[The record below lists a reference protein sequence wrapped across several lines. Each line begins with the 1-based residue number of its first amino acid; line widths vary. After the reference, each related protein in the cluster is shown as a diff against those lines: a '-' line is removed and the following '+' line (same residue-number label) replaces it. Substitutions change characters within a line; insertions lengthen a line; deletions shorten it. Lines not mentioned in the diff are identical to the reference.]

1 MIRVLS
7 IILATLLSCYVL
19 VVAFFFRDVKEDG
32 LCEGMEIVLRDSLEK
47 HFVTDGDLV
56 YLLKQAKLYPVKTPM
71 NEINTEEIEEKLLS
85 NNMISKVEAYK
96 TPSRLI
102 KLEIEQKMPILRVNN
117 PAGNYY
123 VDNLGSMMPLSRHYV
138 AHVLVA
144 SGQIDEKLALG
155 DLYKFALFLEE
166 DDFWNDWIGQIY
178 VDSDNNVEL
187 IPRVGNH
194 KVVLGTFDD
203 YQTKLENLRLFYEQA
218 IPKVGWEKY
227 SEINLKYKNQ
237 IVCIKR

>member
-7 IILATLLSCYVL
+7 IILALFLSCYVL
-19 VVAFFFRDVKEDG
+19 AVAFIFRDVKEEG

-71 NEINTEEIEEKLLS
+71 NEINTEKIEEKLLS

-102 KLEIEQKMPILRVNN
+102 KFEIEQKMPILRVNS

-155 DLYKFALFLEE
+155 DLYRFALFLEE

>member
-102 KLEIEQKMPILRVNN
+102 KLEIEQKMPILRVNS

-194 KVVLGTFDD
+194 KVILGTFDD

>member
-7 IILATLLSCYVL
+7 IILAALLSCYVL
-19 VVAFFFRDVKEDG
+19 VVAFIFRDFKEDG
-32 LCEGMEIVLRDSLEK
+32 LCEGLEIVLRDSLEK
-47 HFVTDGDLV
+47 HFVTEGDLV

-71 NEINTEEIEEKLLS
+71 SEINTEKIEEKLLS

-96 TPSRLI
+96 TPSRII
-102 KLEIEQKMPILRVNN
+102 KLEIEQKMPILRINS

-123 VDNLGSMMPLSRHYV
+123 VDNLGSVMPLSRHYV
-138 AHVLVA
+138 AHVLIS

-155 DLYKFALFLEE
+155 DLYKFALFLQE

-178 VDSDNNVEL
+178 VDADNDVEL

-194 KVVLGTFDD
+194 KVILGSFDD
-203 YQTKLENLRLFYEQA
+203 YLTKLENLRLFYEQA
-218 IPKVGWEKY
+218 IPKVGWDKY

>member
-7 IILATLLSCYVL
+7 IILAALLSCYVL
-19 VVAFFFRDVKEDG
+19 VVAFIFRDFKEDG
-32 LCEGMEIVLRDSLEK
+32 LCEGLEIVLRDSLEK
-47 HFVTDGDLV
+47 HFVTEGDLV

-71 NEINTEEIEEKLLS
+71 SEINTEKIEEKLLS

-96 TPSRLI
+96 TPSRII
-102 KLEIEQKMPILRVNN
+102 KLEIEQKMPILRINS

-123 VDNLGSMMPLSRHYV
+123 VDNLGSVMPLSRHYV

-155 DLYKFALFLEE
+155 DLYKFALFLQE

-178 VDSDNNVEL
+178 VDADNDVEL

-194 KVVLGTFDD
+194 KVILGSFDD
-203 YQTKLENLRLFYEQA
+203 YLTKLEICGSFMNRLFQ
-218 IPKVGWEKY
+218 KLVG
-227 SEINLKYKNQ
+227 IN
-237 IVCIKR
+237 IVR

>member
-1 MIRVLS
+1 VIRVLS

-102 KLEIEQKMPILRVNN
+102 KLEIEQKMPILRVKS

-155 DLYKFALFLEE
+155 DLYRFALFLEE

>member
-1 MIRVLS
+1 
-7 IILATLLSCYVL
+7 
-19 VVAFFFRDVKEDG
+19 
-32 LCEGMEIVLRDSLEK
+32 
-47 HFVTDGDLV
+47 
-56 YLLKQAKLYPVKTPM
+56 
-71 NEINTEEIEEKLLS
+71 
-85 NNMISKVEAYK
+85 
-96 TPSRLI
+96 
-102 KLEIEQKMPILRVNN
+102 
-117 PAGNYY
+117 
-123 VDNLGSMMPLSRHYV
+123 MPLSRHYV

-155 DLYKFALFLEE
+155 DLYKFVLFLQE

-194 KVVLGTFDD
+194 KVVLGSFDD
-203 YQTKLENLRLFYEQA
+203 YLTKLENLRLFYEQA

>member
-19 VVAFFFRDVKEDG
+19 VVSFFFRDVKEDG

-102 KLEIEQKMPILRVNN
+102 KLEIEQKMPILRVNSL
-117 PAGNYY
+117 AGNYY

-155 DLYKFALFLEE
+155 DLYKFALFLDE

>member
-71 NEINTEEIEEKLLS
+71 NKINTEEIEEKLLS

-102 KLEIEQKMPILRVNN
+102 K
-117 PAGNYY
+117 
-123 VDNLGSMMPLSRHYV
+123 
-138 AHVLVA
+138 
-144 SGQIDEKLALG
+144 
-155 DLYKFALFLEE
+155 
-166 DDFWNDWIGQIY
+166 
-178 VDSDNNVEL
+178 
-187 IPRVGNH
+187 
-194 KVVLGTFDD
+194 
-203 YQTKLENLRLFYEQA
+203 
-218 IPKVGWEKY
+218 
-227 SEINLKYKNQ
+227 
-237 IVCIKR
+237 

>member
-1 MIRVLS
+1 MIRILS
-7 IILATLLSCYVL
+7 VILATMLSCYVL
-19 VVAFFFRDVKEDG
+19 AVMFLFRDVKEDG

-47 HFVTDGDLV
+47 HFVTNGDLV
-56 YLLKQAKLYPVKTPM
+56 YLLKQAKLYPVKIPM
-71 NEINTEEIEEKLLS
+71 NDINTEEIEEKLLS

-102 KLEIEQKMPILRVNN
+102 KLEIEQKMPILRVNS
-117 PAGNYY
+117 PTGNYY
-123 VDNLGSMMPLSRHYV
+123 VDISGSVMPLSRHYV

-155 DLYKFALFLEE
+155 DLYKFALFLQE
-166 DDFWNDWIGQIY
+166 DDFWNDWIVQIH

-187 IPRVGNH
+187 VPRVGNH

-203 YQTKLENLRLFYEQA
+203 CQTKLENLRLFYEQA

>member
-19 VVAFFFRDVKEDG
+19 VVAFFFQDVKEDG

-102 KLEIEQKMPILRVNN
+102 KLEIEQKMPILRVNS
-117 PAGNYY
+117 PSGNYY

-155 DLYKFALFLEE
+155 DLYRFALFLEE

>member
-102 KLEIEQKMPILRVNN
+102 KLEIEQKMPILGVNS
-117 PAGNYY
+117 PAGIYY

-155 DLYKFALFLEE
+155 DLYKFALFLDE

-178 VDSDNNVEL
+178 VGSDNNVEL

>member
-19 VVAFFFRDVKEDG
+19 VVAFFFQDVKEDG

-56 YLLKQAKLYPVKTPM
+56 YLL
-71 NEINTEEIEEKLLS
+71 NTEEIEEKLLS

-102 KLEIEQKMPILRVNN
+102 KLEIEQKMPILRVNS

>member
-1 MIRVLS
+1 
-7 IILATLLSCYVL
+7 
-19 VVAFFFRDVKEDG
+19 
-32 LCEGMEIVLRDSLEK
+32 
-47 HFVTDGDLV
+47 
-56 YLLKQAKLYPVKTPM
+56 
-71 NEINTEEIEEKLLS
+71 
-85 NNMISKVEAYK
+85 
-96 TPSRLI
+96 
-102 KLEIEQKMPILRVNN
+102 
-117 PAGNYY
+117 
-123 VDNLGSMMPLSRHYV
+123 MPLSRHYV

>member
-102 KLEIEQKMPILRVNN
+102 KLEIEQKMPILRVNS
-117 PAGNYY
+117 PTGNYY

-155 DLYKFALFLEE
+155 DLYRFALFLEE

>member
-102 KLEIEQKMPILRVNN
+102 KLEIEQKMPILRVNSL
-117 PAGNYY
+117 AGNYY

>member
-32 LCEGMEIVLRDSLEK
+32 QCEGMEIVLRDSLEK

-102 KLEIEQKMPILRVNN
+102 KLEIEQKMPILRVNS
-117 PAGNYY
+117 PTGNYY

>member
-102 KLEIEQKMPILRVNN
+102 KLEIEQKMPILRVNS

-123 VDNLGSMMPLSRHYV
+123 VDNLGSM
-138 AHVLVA
+138 
-144 SGQIDEKLALG
+144 I
-155 DLYKFALFLEE
+155 LFLEE